1 MAQQPIRLGDRLQQ
15 LDKEARAWTKVT
27 RKKLLMRLASLNLQE
42 RVRLDGEVSLR
53 KSLRTSVR
61 KSQGEL
67 ESVGFSFARHGI
79 FLEHGVGRGRPKGS
93 AAARRYAKPWL
104 SVVLPDAVDELAEML
119 SDEYGDI
126 VQQEMRLLIPGV
138 VDIVK

>member
-1 MAQQPIRLGDRLQQ
+1 
-15 LDKEARAWTKVT
+15 
-27 RKKLLMRLASLNLQE
+27 MRLASLNLQE

-61 KSQGEL
+61 KSQGEI

-93 AAARRYAKPWL
+93 ATARRKAKPWL
-104 SVVLPDAVDELAEML
+104 SVVLPDAVDNLANML

-126 VQQEMRLLIPGV
+126 VQEEMRLLIPGV
-138 VDIVK
+138 VDIRK